1 MGMKKYVFT
10 LDLKD
15 DPQLIATYLA
25 HHSKVWPEVIKH
37 IKLTGIIDM
46 EIYHVANRLMMIIK
60 TEDHFSFEKKQK
72 LDAANSKIDEWE
84 TLMDQYQ
91 QRLPFAKSAE
101 KWVKMSK
108 IFSLQKT

>member
-1 MGMKKYVFT
+1 MKKYVFT

-15 DPQLIATYLA
+15 DPQLIVAYLN
-25 HHSKVWPEVIKH
+25 HHSKVWPEVIEH
-37 IKLTGIIDM
+37 IKLTGINDM

-108 IFSLQKT
+108 IFSLQ